1 MLLSEARRETKTGAT
16 GEMRSSLSDGRTQA
30 GDVMV
35 VVVGDGGYAAAVVGE
50 EEEDGEAAGSGE
62 GVGPRGR
69 ALEERGIR
77 K

>member
-1 MLLSEARRETKTGAT
+1 MKTGAT
-16 GEMRSSLSDGRTQA
+16 GEMRSSLSDGRTRA

-50 EEEDGEAAGSGE
+50 EEEEDDGEAAGSGE